1 MAKKN
6 YDRDVLALDDTQLEQ
21 FVLDW
26 VKSKTS
32 SYFDTTRFS
41 GAGDMGRDVVG
52 FHTKNKH
59 EGSWDNYQ
67 CKQYAKTLP
76 TDTAIC
82 EIGKILYYA
91 HLKEFTAP
99 TNYYFVVPRGVNRNL
114 ETLIFNPEKFKA
126 KLISEWDQYCADKIV
141 ENKNIALELQL
152 KVFVENFDFS
162 SIHRLKLDD
171 IVNDSAAIPVLHSW
185 FGADPGPAPKGI
197 APNNIANWELP
208 YINQLVDAY
217 SQREGIAFS
226 DHEDVAKHGIHSQH
240 LSIQRERFYDAD
252 AFKRFYRDNTDKT
265 TLDNFEGDIYHG
277 IFDTCVSK
285 HPDALDCVNAV
296 MNQAAKLAPSG
307 PLAQHARIPVK
318 QGICHHFA
326 NDGKVKWKK

>member
-1 MAKKN
+1 
-6 YDRDVLALDDTQLEQ
+6 
-21 FVLDW
+21 
-26 VKSKTS
+26 
-32 SYFDTTRFS
+32 
-41 GAGDMGRDVVG
+41 MGRDIVG
-52 FHTKNKH
+52 FLTKNKH

-67 CKQYAKTLP
+67 CKQYSKHLP

-91 HLKEFTAP
+91 YLKEFTAP

-114 ETLIFNPEKFKA
+114 ETLIFNPDKFKT
-126 KLISEWDQYCADKIV
+126 KLISEWDQYCADNIV
-141 ENKNIALELQL
+141 ENKNIALDLQL
-152 KVFVENFDFS
+152 KTFIESFDFS
-162 SIHRLKLDD
+162 RIHRLKLDD
-171 IVNDSAAIPVLHSW
+171 ILNDPVASPVLYKW
-185 FGADPGPAPKGI
+185 FGADPGPAPKGT
-197 APNNIANWELP
+197 APSNIADRELP
-208 YINQLVDAY
+208 YINQLIDAY

-226 DHEDVAKHGIHSQH
+226 RHEDIAKHGIHSEH

-265 TLDNFEGDIYHG
+265 TLDNFEDDIYHG
-277 IFDTCVSK
+277 IFDTYSSN
-285 HPDALDCVNAV
+285 HPDALECVNAV